1 MITPEGVETMLTVLG
16 IKTDMDL
23 RMPDEDSDG
32 TYVLGDSVNHVY
44 YSAPSYSSIFTSNS
58 AAGRIR
64 VIFSD
69 LADESNYP
77 IYVHCTYGRDRTGTV
92 CYLLEALLG
101 LSEDDLMKE
110 YQLSALY
117 YGYLDI
123 DEMTAFVTTFK
134 SLPGKTMSE
143 KAEGYLLSIGVTA
156 EEIAS
161 IRRIHLSE

>member
-1 MITPEGVETMLTVLG
+1 
-16 IKTDMDL
+16 
-23 RMPDEDSDG
+23 
-32 TYVLGDSVNHVY
+32 
-44 YSAPSYSSIFTSNS
+44 
-58 AAGRIR
+58 
-64 VIFSD
+64 
-69 LADESNYP
+69 
-77 IYVHCTYGRDRTGTV
+77 
-92 CYLLEALLG
+92 
-101 LSEDDLMKE
+101 MKE

-134 SLPGKTMSE
+134 SLPGETMSE